1 MSKDFAIFLMGP
13 TASGKTALGVELAKE
28 INGEIISVDSALIY
42 KGMDIGTAKPTV
54 EEMQGIPHHLISIID
69 PSESYSVASFRKD
82 SLQLI
87 SEITV
92 RGKVPILVGGT
103 MLYYKSLIDGLSPLP
118 DSTEEVRNIV
128 NQILEKDGVAGL
140 REKVKEV
147 DLESYERLSANDKQR
162 LGRAYEVFLL
172 TGKSM
177 TEIIRG
183 SKKNETELDLMQFAL
198 LPERD
203 RSELKLRIVERFDKM
218 LASGFKQEVEVL
230 YERGDLNLQMPSIR
244 SVGYKQMWMHLNGE
258 ISFDEMR
265 ELGIIA
271 TCQLAKRQMT
281 WLRGWKSDVN
291 YLVPGDKAN
300 LSIAIEKLSSRNLMV
315 FNTK

>member
-1 MSKDFAIFLMGP
+1 MGP

-103 MLYYKSLIDGLSPLP
+103 MLYYKSLIEGLSPLP

-147 DLESYERLSANDKQR
+147 DLESFERLSANDKQR

-177 TEIIRG
+177 TEIIRD

-300 LSIAIEKLSSRNLMV
+300 LSIAIEKLSSRN
-315 FNTK
+315 

>member
-103 MLYYKSLIDGLSPLP
+103 MLYYKSLIEGLSPLP

-177 TEIIRG
+177 TEIIRDT
-183 SKKNETELDLMQFAL
+183 KKNETELDLMQFAL

-300 LSIAIEKLSSRNLMV
+300 LSIAIEKLSSRN
-315 FNTK
+315 

>member
-1 MSKDFAIFLMGP
+1 MGP

-82 SLQLI
+82 CLQLI

-300 LSIAIEKLSSRNLMV
+300 LSIAIEKLSSRN
-315 FNTK
+315 

>member
-177 TEIIRG
+177 TEIIRD

-218 LASGFKQEVEVL
+218 LAYGFKQEVEVL

-300 LSIAIEKLSSRNLMV
+300 LSIAIEKLSSRN
-315 FNTK
+315 

>member
-42 KGMDIGTAKPTV
+42 KGMNIGTAKPTV

-103 MLYYKSLIDGLSPLP
+103 MLYYKSLIEGLSPLP

-177 TEIIRG
+177 TEIIRD

-300 LSIAIEKLSSRNLMV
+300 LSIAIEKLSSRN
-315 FNTK
+315 

>member
-1 MSKDFAIFLMGP
+1 MGP

>member
-1 MSKDFAIFLMGP
+1 MGP

-300 LSIAIEKLSSRNLMV
+300 LSIAIEKLSSRN
-315 FNTK
+315 

>member
-1 MSKDFAIFLMGP
+1 MGP

-177 TEIIRG
+177 TEIIRD

-218 LASGFKQEVEVL
+218 LAYGFKQEVEVL

-300 LSIAIEKLSSRNLMV
+300 LSIAIEKLSSRN
-315 FNTK
+315 

>member
-103 MLYYKSLIDGLSPLP
+103 MLYYKSLIEGLSPLP

-177 TEIIRG
+177 TEIIRDT
-183 SKKNETELDLMQFAL
+183 KKNETELDLMQFAL

-218 LASGFKQEVEVL
+218 LAYGFKQEVEVL

-300 LSIAIEKLSSRNLMV
+300 LSIAIEKLSSRN
-315 FNTK
+315 

>member
-13 TASGKTALGVELAKE
+13 TASGKTALGVELAKA
-28 INGEIISVDSALIY
+28 INGEVISVDSALIY

-54 EEMQGIPHHLISIID
+54 DEMQGVPHHLISIID
-69 PSESYSVASFRKD
+69 PSESYSVATFRND

-87 SEITV
+87 SDITA

-103 MLYYKSLIDGLSPLP
+103 MLYYKSLVEGLSPLP
-118 DSTEEVRNIV
+118 DSTEEVRNII
-128 NQILEKDGVAGL
+128 NQILEKDGVTGL

-147 DLESYERLSANDKQR
+147 DIESYERLSANDKQR

-177 TEIIRG
+177 TEIIRN
-183 SKKNETELDLMQFAL
+183 SKKNESELDLMQFAL

-203 RSELKLRIVERFDKM
+203 RSELKLRIVERFDNM
-218 LASGFKQEVEVL
+218 LASGFKKEVESL

-244 SVGYKQMWMHLNGE
+244 SVGYKQMWRHLNGE
-258 ISFDEMR
+258 VTFEEMR

-300 LSIAIEKLSSRNLMV
+300 LGIVIDKFSERN
-315 FNTK
+315 

>member
-54 EEMQGIPHHLISIID
+54 EEMQGVPHHLISIIE

-147 DLESYERLSANDKQR
+147 DPESYERLSANDKQR

-177 TEIIRG
+177 TEIIRDT
-183 SKKNETELDLMQFAL
+183 KKNETELDLMQFAL

-300 LSIAIEKLSSRNLMV
+300 LSTAIEKLSSRN
-315 FNTK
+315 

>member
-300 LSIAIEKLSSRNLMV
+300 LSIAIEKLSSRN
-315 FNTK
+315 

>member
-177 TEIIRG
+177 TEIIRD

-244 SVGYKQMWMHLNGE
+244 SVGYKQMWMYLNGE

-300 LSIAIEKLSSRNLMV
+300 LSIAIEKLSSRN
-315 FNTK
+315 

>member
-177 TEIIRG
+177 TEIIRDT
-183 SKKNETELDLMQFAL
+183 KKNETELDLMQFAL

-300 LSIAIEKLSSRNLMV
+300 LSIAIEKLSSRN
-315 FNTK
+315 

>member
-1 MSKDFAIFLMGP
+1 LSKDFAIFLMGP
-13 TASGKTALGVELAKE
+13 TASGKTALGVELAKA
-28 INGEIISVDSALIY
+28 INGEVISVDSALIY

-54 EEMQGIPHHLISIID
+54 DEMQGVSHHLISIID
-69 PSESYSVASFRKD
+69 PSESFSVATFRKD

-87 SEITV
+87 SEITA

-103 MLYYKSLIDGLSPLP
+103 MLYYKSLVDGLSPLP
-118 DSTEEVRNIV
+118 DSTEEVRNII

-177 TEIIRG
+177 TEIIRN
-183 SKKNETELDLMQFAL
+183 SKKNESELDLMQFAL

-218 LASGFKQEVEVL
+218 LASGFKQEVESL

-244 SVGYKQMWMHLNGE
+244 SVGYKQMWRHLNGE
-258 ISFDEMR
+258 VTFEEMR

-300 LSIAIEKLSSRNLMV
+300 LGIVIDKFSERN
-315 FNTK
+315 

>member
-1 MSKDFAIFLMGP
+1 MGP

-177 TEIIRG
+177 TEIIRDT
-183 SKKNETELDLMQFAL
+183 KKNETELDLMQFAL

-300 LSIAIEKLSSRNLMV
+300 LSIAIEKLSSRN
-315 FNTK
+315 

>member
-177 TEIIRG
+177 TEIIRDT
-183 SKKNETELDLMQFAL
+183 KKNETELDLMQFAL

-258 ISFDEMR
+258 ISFDKMR

-300 LSIAIEKLSSRNLMV
+300 LSIAIEKLSSRN
-315 FNTK
+315 

>member
-1 MSKDFAIFLMGP
+1 MGP

-103 MLYYKSLIDGLSPLP
+103 MLYYKSLIEGLSPLP
-118 DSTEEVRNIV
+118 YSTEEVRNIV

-147 DLESYERLSANDKQR
+147 DLESFERLSANDKQR

-177 TEIIRG
+177 TEIIRD

-300 LSIAIEKLSSRNLMV
+300 LSIAIEKLSSRN
-315 FNTK
+315 

>member
-13 TASGKTALGVELAKE
+13 TASGKTALGVELAKA
-28 INGEIISVDSALIY
+28 INGEVISVDSALIY

-54 EEMQGIPHHLISIID
+54 DEMQGVPHHLISIID
-69 PSESYSVASFRKD
+69 PSESYSVATFRKD

-87 SEITV
+87 SDITA

-103 MLYYKSLIDGLSPLP
+103 MLYYKSLVEGLSPLP
-118 DSTEEVRNIV
+118 DSTEEVRNII
-128 NQILEKDGVAGL
+128 NQILEKDGVTGL

-147 DLESYERLSANDKQR
+147 DIESYERLSANDKQR

-177 TEIIRG
+177 TEIIRN
-183 SKKNETELDLMQFAL
+183 SKKNESELDLMQFAL

-203 RSELKLRIVERFDKM
+203 RSELKLRIVERFDNM
-218 LASGFKQEVEVL
+218 LALGFKKEVESL

-244 SVGYKQMWMHLNGE
+244 SVGYKQMWRHLNGE
-258 ISFDEMR
+258 VTFEEMR

-300 LSIAIEKLSSRNLMV
+300 LGIVIDKFSARN
-315 FNTK
+315 

>member
-13 TASGKTALGVELAKE
+13 TASGKTALGVEIAKE

-177 TEIIRG
+177 TEIIRD

-300 LSIAIEKLSSRNLMV
+300 LSIAIEKLSSRN
-315 FNTK
+315 

>member
-1 MSKDFAIFLMGP
+1 MGP

-177 TEIIRG
+177 TEIIRD

-218 LASGFKQEVEVL
+218 LAYVFKQEVEVL

-300 LSIAIEKLSSRNLMV
+300 LSIAIEKLSSRN
-315 FNTK
+315 

>member
-103 MLYYKSLIDGLSPLP
+103 MLYYKSLIEGLSPLP

-177 TEIIRG
+177 TEIIRDY
-183 SKKNETELDLMQFAL
+183 KKNETELDLMQFAL

-230 YERGDLNLQMPSIR
+230 YNEERFVMICLFHGN
-244 SVGYKQMWMHLNGE
+244 HLNKE
-258 ISFDEMR
+258 QI
-265 ELGIIA
+265 
-271 TCQLAKRQMT
+271 
-281 WLRGWKSDVN
+281 WLFFVS
-291 YLVPGDKAN
+291 
-300 LSIAIEKLSSRNLMV
+300 
-315 FNTK
+315 

>member
-1 MSKDFAIFLMGP
+1 MGP

-103 MLYYKSLIDGLSPLP
+103 MLYYKSLIEGLSPLP

-140 REKVKEV
+140 REKGKEV

-177 TEIIRG
+177 TEIIRD

-300 LSIAIEKLSSRNLMV
+300 LSIAIEKLSSRN
-315 FNTK
+315 

>member
-177 TEIIRG
+177 TEIIRD

-258 ISFDEMR
+258 IGFDEMR

-291 YLVPGDKAN
+291 YLVLGDKAN
-300 LSIAIEKLSSRNLMV
+300 LSIAIEKLSSRN
-315 FNTK
+315 

>member
-1 MSKDFAIFLMGP
+1 MGP

-28 INGEIISVDSALIY
+28 INGEIISADSALIY

-177 TEIIRG
+177 TEIIRD

-300 LSIAIEKLSSRNLMV
+300 LSIAIEKLSSRN
-315 FNTK
+315 

>member
-1 MSKDFAIFLMGP
+1 MGP

-177 TEIIRG
+177 TEIIRDT
-183 SKKNETELDLMQFAL
+183 KKNETELDLMQFAL

-218 LASGFKQEVEVL
+218 LAYGFKQEVEVL

-300 LSIAIEKLSSRNLMV
+300 LSIAIEKLSSRN
-315 FNTK
+315 

>member
-1 MSKDFAIFLMGP
+1 M
-13 TASGKTALGVELAKE
+13 
-28 INGEIISVDSALIY
+28 
-42 KGMDIGTAKPTV
+42 
-54 EEMQGIPHHLISIID
+54 
-69 PSESYSVASFRKD
+69 
-82 SLQLI
+82 
-87 SEITV
+87 
-92 RGKVPILVGGT
+92 
-103 MLYYKSLIDGLSPLP
+103 
-118 DSTEEVRNIV
+118 
-128 NQILEKDGVAGL
+128 
-140 REKVKEV
+140 
-147 DLESYERLSANDKQR
+147 
-162 LGRAYEVFLL
+162 FLL

-300 LSIAIEKLSSRNLMV
+300 LSIAIEKLSSRN
-315 FNTK
+315 

>member
-1 MSKDFAIFLMGP
+1 MGP

-54 EEMQGIPHHLISIID
+54 EEMQGVPHHLISIID

-177 TEIIRG
+177 TEIIRD

-300 LSIAIEKLSSRNLMV
+300 LSIAIEKLSSRN
-315 FNTK
+315 

>member
-177 TEIIRG
+177 TEIIRD

-300 LSIAIEKLSSRNLMV
+300 LGIAIEKLSSRN
-315 FNTK
+315 

>member
-1 MSKDFAIFLMGP
+1 MGP

-103 MLYYKSLIDGLSPLP
+103 MLYYKSLIEGLSPLP

-177 TEIIRG
+177 TEIIRD

-218 LASGFKQEVEVL
+218 LAYGFKQEVEVL

-300 LSIAIEKLSSRNLMV
+300 LSIAIEKLSSRN
-315 FNTK
+315 

>member
-1 MSKDFAIFLMGP
+1 MGP

-103 MLYYKSLIDGLSPLP
+103 MLYYKSLIEGLSPLP

-177 TEIIRG
+177 TEIIRDT
-183 SKKNETELDLMQFAL
+183 KKNETELDLMQFAL

-300 LSIAIEKLSSRNLMV
+300 LSIAIEKLSSRN
-315 FNTK
+315 

>member
-1 MSKDFAIFLMGP
+1 MGP

-103 MLYYKSLIDGLSPLP
+103 MLYYKSLIEGLSPLP

-177 TEIIRG
+177 TEIIRD

-265 ELGIIA
+265 GLGIIA

-300 LSIAIEKLSSRNLMV
+300 LSIAIEKLSSRN
-315 FNTK
+315 

>member
-177 TEIIRG
+177 TEIIRD

-300 LSIAIEKLSSRNLMV
+300 LSIAIEKLSSRN
-315 FNTK
+315 

>member
-1 MSKDFAIFLMGP
+1 MGP

-177 TEIIRG
+177 TEIIRD

-244 SVGYKQMWMHLNGE
+244 SVGYKQMWMYLNGE

-300 LSIAIEKLSSRNLMV
+300 LSIAIEKLSSRN
-315 FNTK
+315 

>member
-1 MSKDFAIFLMGP
+1 MGP

-147 DLESYERLSANDKQR
+147 DLENYERLSANDKQR

-177 TEIIRG
+177 TEIIRD

-300 LSIAIEKLSSRNLMV
+300 LSIAIEKLSSRN
-315 FNTK
+315 

>member
-1 MSKDFAIFLMGP
+1 MGP

-103 MLYYKSLIDGLSPLP
+103 MLYYKSLIEGLSPLP

-177 TEIIRG
+177 TEIIRDY
-183 SKKNETELDLMQFAL
+183 KKNETELDLMQFAL

-300 LSIAIEKLSSRNLMV
+300 LSIAIEKLSSRN
-315 FNTK
+315 

>member
-1 MSKDFAIFLMGP
+1 MGP

-54 EEMQGIPHHLISIID
+54 EEMQGVPHHLISIIE

-147 DLESYERLSANDKQR
+147 DPESYERLSANDKQR

-177 TEIIRG
+177 TEIIRDT
-183 SKKNETELDLMQFAL
+183 KKNETELDLMQFAL

-300 LSIAIEKLSSRNLMV
+300 LSTAIEKLSSRN
-315 FNTK
+315 

>member
-1 MSKDFAIFLMGP
+1 MGP
-13 TASGKTALGVELAKE
+13 TASGKTALGVELAKA
-28 INGEIISVDSALIY
+28 INGEVISVDSALIY

-54 EEMQGIPHHLISIID
+54 DEMQGVPHHLISIID
-69 PSESYSVASFRKD
+69 PSESYSVATFRKD

-87 SEITV
+87 SDITA

-103 MLYYKSLIDGLSPLP
+103 MLYYKSLVEGLSPLP
-118 DSTEEVRNIV
+118 DSTEEVRNII
-128 NQILEKDGVAGL
+128 NQILEKDGVTGL

-147 DLESYERLSANDKQR
+147 DIESYERLSANDKQR

-177 TEIIRG
+177 TEIIRN
-183 SKKNETELDLMQFAL
+183 SKMNESELDLMQFAL

-203 RSELKLRIVERFDKM
+203 RSELKLRIVERFDNM
-218 LASGFKQEVEVL
+218 LASGFKKEVESL

-244 SVGYKQMWMHLNGE
+244 SVGYKQMWRHLNGE
-258 ISFDEMR
+258 VTFEEMR

-300 LSIAIEKLSSRNLMV
+300 LGIVIDKFSERN
-315 FNTK
+315 

>member
-103 MLYYKSLIDGLSPLP
+103 MLYYKSLIEGLSPLP

-177 TEIIRG
+177 TEIIRD

-300 LSIAIEKLSSRNLMV
+300 LSIAIEKLSSRN
-315 FNTK
+315 

>member
-13 TASGKTALGVELAKE
+13 TASGKTALGVELAKA
-28 INGEIISVDSALIY
+28 INGEVISVDSALIY

-54 EEMQGIPHHLISIID
+54 DEMQGVSHHLISIID
-69 PSESYSVASFRKD
+69 PSESYSVATFRKD

-87 SEITV
+87 SEITA

-103 MLYYKSLIDGLSPLP
+103 MLYYKSLVDGLSPLP
-118 DSTEEVRNIV
+118 DSTEEVRNII

-177 TEIIRG
+177 TEIIRN
-183 SKKNETELDLMQFAL
+183 SKKNESELDLMQFAL

-218 LASGFKQEVEVL
+218 LASGFKQEVESL

-244 SVGYKQMWMHLNGE
+244 SVGYKQMWRHLNGE
-258 ISFDEMR
+258 VTFEEMR

-300 LSIAIEKLSSRNLMV
+300 LGIVIDKFSERN
-315 FNTK
+315 